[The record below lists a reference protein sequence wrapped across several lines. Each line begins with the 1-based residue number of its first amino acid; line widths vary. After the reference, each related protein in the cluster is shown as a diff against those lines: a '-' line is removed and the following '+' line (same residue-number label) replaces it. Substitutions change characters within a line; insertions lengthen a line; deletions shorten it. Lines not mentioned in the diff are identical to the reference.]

1 VGLHAQDTAELFL
14 TDVRV
19 PGRNV
24 LGDPHRGF
32 LYLMQ
37 NLPLERLSIAV
48 MSVAAAQSA
57 LAWTI
62 DYVRQ
67 RRAFGRPLADQQNTQ
82 FAVAEMDTEIDVTRS
97 YVRGAVRAQ
106 TGGTLTAVGAA
117 RVKWWATEVHK
128 RVVDRCVQLFG
139 GYGYMLEYPIA
150 RAYVDA
156 RIQTIYGGTTEIMK
170 LIIARDVLGKS

>member
-1 VGLHAQDTAELFL
+1 
-14 TDVRV
+14 
-19 PGRNV
+19 
-24 LGDPHRGF
+24 
-32 LYLMQ
+32 MQ